1 MSYAVRATQVAVFV
15 RRQQGKIK
23 GKTGCAER
31 DELSD
36 GRLRESDFPVRDRY
50 GAGATTGR
58 GPRARRLMVQTGN
71 AKPASDVLAGAVQRR
86 GRTSGS
92 QPAGPDHPRRG
103 VSVQTCTICE

>member
-1 MSYAVRATQVAVFV
+1 MSYAVRATQVEVFV

-36 GRLRESDFPVRDRY
+36 GWLRESDFPVRDGY

-58 GPRARRLMVQTGN
+58 GPQARRLVVQNGN
-71 AKPASDVLAGAVQRR
+71 AKPAADVLTGAVRRR
-86 GRTSGS
+86 GRASGP
-92 QPAGPDHPRRG
+92 QPARPDHPRRG
-103 VSVQTCTICE
+103 VLVPA